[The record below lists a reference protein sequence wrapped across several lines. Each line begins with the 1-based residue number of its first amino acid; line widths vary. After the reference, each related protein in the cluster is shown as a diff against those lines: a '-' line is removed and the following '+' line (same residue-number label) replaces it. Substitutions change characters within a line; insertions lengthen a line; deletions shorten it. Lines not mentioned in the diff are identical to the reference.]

1 MSAQGTVG
9 SLPLTALVE
18 AYDHVLLDLDG
29 CVRLGEDATPRADE
43 ALAALRAADRGIAFV
58 TNGVDLMPEEVVRQ
72 LWGLGV
78 RASAQEVV
86 TVGGALQHA
95 LAEGAWERCFVIG
108 GPAVHRHAELSGVT
122 VANRT
127 HRPSHADVV
136 VVAAHEGFDYAELR
150 TATRAVL
157 EEGADVLAAG
167 RDATYPMPDGA
178 WPGTGPLVAAIEVA
192 TGTTARSVGKPEP
205 DLFRT
210 ALDRLGG
217 GRALVVGDRLDSD
230 AAGARATG
238 LDAAIVLS
246 GVTGPAA
253 AQAALDAAELVAIA
267 PTLADLVLA

>member
-1 MSAQGTVG
+1 M
-9 SLPLTALVE
+9 PLTALVA

-29 CVRLGEDATPRADE
+29 CVRLGEEATPRADE
-43 ALAALRAADRGIAFV
+43 ALAALRAADHGIAFV
-58 TNGVDLMPEEVVRQ
+58 TNGVDRMPEEVVRQ

-95 LAEGAWERCFVIG
+95 LAEAPGWQRAFVIG
-108 GPAVHRHAELSGVT
+108 PAAVHRHAELAGVV
-122 VANRT
+122 VANDT

-157 EEGADVLAAG
+157 EGADVLVAG
-167 RDATYPMPDGA
+167 RDATYPMPDGP
-178 WPGTGPLVAAIEVA
+178 WPSTGPLVAALEAA
-192 TGTTARSVGKPEP
+192 TGVVARSVGKPEP

-230 AAGARATG
+230 AAGAKASG

-246 GVTGPAA
+246 GVTSREAA
-253 AQAALDAAELVAIA
+253 EAALAAGELVAVA
-267 PTLADLVLA
+267 PTLAELVLA